1 MNSGVLYG
9 SYIHYA
15 LDNLQLVH
23 SEPEY
28 SAD

>member
-1 MNSGVLYG
+1 MNGGVLYDG
-9 SYIHYA
+9 YIHSA

-23 SEPEY
+23 SKPEY